1 MSFIL
6 ENAYKVFDLE
16 IAALKDVRKRIGED
30 FIRSVELVHACQG
43 KVILTGMGK
52 SGLVG
57 RKISSTLSSVGSP
70 SLFLHPGEG
79 LHGDLGVVQSQDVV
93 IAISQSGESD
103 ELFPLLKF
111 CKNKNMKLIAFTGN
125 KRSALAKAANYV
137 VDTSVEQ
144 EACPIGQA
152 PMSSTTVSLVLG
164 DALAA
169 CTLIEKG
176 FTEAD
181 FATLHPGG
189 RLGRK
194 LLLRV
199 QDVMYPKN
207 SLPLVRESASL
218 LEVLTRMTE
227 REVKGVVGVV
237 DEKQHLLGVV
247 TDGDIRRFL
256 KAQGNFTTTKVCEIM
271 NVHPKTIDV
280 SDRAIQA
287 QFLMEQCQI
296 EVLFVVNK
304 KENPR
309 IPLGLVS
316 LFEVLKQL

>member
-1 MSFIL
+1 MSLIL
-6 ENAYKVFDLE
+6 KNAHKVFDLE
-16 IAALKDVRKRIGED
+16 IAALKKVRERIGED
-30 FIRSVELVHACQG
+30 FIQSVELVHSCQG
-43 KVILTGMGK
+43 KIIFTGMGK

-57 RKISSTLSSVGSP
+57 RKISSTLNSVGAP
-70 SLFLHPGEG
+70 SLFLHPGES
-79 LHGDLGVVQSQDVV
+79 LHGDLGVVQPQDVV

-111 CKNKNMKLIAFTGN
+111 CKNKKIKLIAFTGN
-125 KRSALAKAANYV
+125 VGSALAKEADYV
-137 VDTSVEQ
+137 IDTSVEK

-169 CTLIEKG
+169 CTLVEKG

-199 QDVMYPKN
+199 QDVMYPQN
-207 SLPLVRESASL
+207 ALPLVTESTSL

-237 DEKQHLLGVV
+237 DKNRHLLGVV

-256 KAQGNFTTTKVCEIM
+256 NAQGNFTTTKVCEIM
-271 NVHPKTIDV
+271 NVNPKTIDV

-296 EVLFVVNK
+296 EVLFVVDKNK
-304 KENPR
+304 DPH